1 MKAGILVLV
10 AVSLGATSC
19 VAQDAVKADS
29 AHYSVILEN
38 EHVRV
43 LDIHYPPHSKG
54 NMHSHPCSVT
64 VFLRRRPANDS
75 AGWKEQGG
83 THNGRASDMGRR
95 GKSPAGKSLR
105 PAVSCHQNRIE
116 KSPRLHEDKMNREWG
131 LIELTRNRL
140 IASDRLARFAC
151 DMG

>member
-10 AVSLGATSC
+10 AVWLAAISC

-43 LDIHYPPHSKG
+43 LDIHYAPHSKR

-64 VFLRRRPANDS
+64 VFLTDGDLRMTMPDGKTKDGHIK
-75 AGWKEQGG
+75 AGQAIWEDAGSHQPE
-83 THNGRASDMGRR
+83 NLSD
-95 GKSPAGKSLR
+95 KLFH
-105 PAVSCHQNRIE
+105 AVRT
-116 KSPRLHEDKMNREWG
+116 
-131 LIELTRNRL
+131 ELKNPLDCTK
-140 IASDRLARFAC
+140 
-151 DMG
+151 

>member
-10 AVSLGATSC
+10 AVWLAAISC

-64 VFLRRRPANDS
+64 VFLTDGDLLMTLPD
-75 AGWKEQGG
+75 
-83 THNGRASDMGRR
+83 
-95 GKSPAGKSLR
+95 GKSKEGHITAGQAIWEDAGS
-105 PAVSCHQNRIE
+105 HQPENLSDQPFHAIRT
-116 KSPRLHEDKMNREWG
+116 
-131 LIELTRNRL
+131 ELKNPQDCTKTK
-140 IASDRLARFAC
+140 
-151 DMG
+151 

>member
-10 AVSLGATSC
+10 AVWLAAISC

-43 LDIHYPPHSKG
+43 LDIHYAPHSKG

-64 VFLRRRPANDS
+64 VFLTDGNLTMTMPDGKRMS
-75 AGWKEQGG
+75 GTVKAGQTVWE
-83 THNGRASDMGRR
+83 D
-95 GKSPAGKSLR
+95 AGS
-105 PAVSCHQNRIE
+105 HQPENIGDQPFDAIRT
-116 KSPRLHEDKMNREWG
+116 
-131 LIELTRNRL
+131 ELKNPQDCTK
-140 IASDRLARFAC
+140 
-151 DMG
+151 